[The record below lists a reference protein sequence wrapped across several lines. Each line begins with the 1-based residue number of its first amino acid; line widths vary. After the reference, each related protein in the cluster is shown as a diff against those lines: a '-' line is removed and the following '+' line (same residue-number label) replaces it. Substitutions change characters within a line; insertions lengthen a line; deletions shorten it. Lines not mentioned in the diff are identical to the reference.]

1 MSAIVWRHFSISYL
15 TEAMA
20 TAQKTIRFKRWPPYW
35 PTGRL
40 ADNQKMRNLADN
52 LSKMSNKTYCEAVI
66 GQFKTLFRKRINIPQ
81 FFHQLM

>member
-1 MSAIVWRHFSISYL
+1 MVIILIYL
-15 TEAMA
+15 L
-20 TAQKTIRFKRWPPYW
+20 QKKKKKKKNKWWPPYW
-35 PTGRL
+35 PTGRF

-52 LSKMSNKTYCEAVI
+52 LSIMSNKTYCEAVI